1 MALSQLGGANTTYL
15 SVADGNL
22 VRQHKQ
28 ANERTAERLTKT
40 GKLVFEERF
49 KDLTAKLDGITTREN
64 DYGKQWQL
72 RFQDGGDYYVISLP
86 YSSRYASSFLKA
98 LPNIDLSK
106 EIRFMPWAMKDKM
119 DATKTITG
127 ITLYQDG
134 EKIAPYYTKEDPK
147 GLPQMVKIKVK
158 GKEQWD
164 DSDMMT
170 FLEEMALNLFEQ
182 DHKDLS
188 TASSDNDE
196 VPF

>member
-1 MALSQLGGANTTYL
+1 MALSNLGGVNTTYL

-28 ANERTAERLTKT
+28 ANERTSERLTKT

-49 KDLTAKLDGITTREN
+49 KDLTAKLDGIATREN

-72 RFQDGGDYYVISLP
+72 KFQDQGDFYIVSLP

-98 LPNIDLSK
+98 LPNLDLSK
-106 EIRFMPWAMKDKM
+106 EVRFMPWAMKDKN

-164 DSDMMT
+164 DSDMMS
-170 FLEEMALNLFEQ
+170 FLENMALNVFEQ

-188 TASSDNDE
+188 TASHDNDE

>member
-1 MALSQLGGANTTYL
+1 MALSNLGGVNTTYL

-28 ANERTAERLTKT
+28 ANERTTERLTKT

-49 KDLTAKLDGITTREN
+49 KDLTAKLDGIATREN
-64 DYGKQWQL
+64 DYGKQWQIK
-72 RFQDGGDYYVISLP
+72 FQDQGDFYIVSLP
-86 YSSRYASSFLKA
+86 YSSRYASSFLKV

-106 EIRFMPWAMKDKM
+106 EIRFMPWAMKDKN
-119 DATKTITG
+119 DPTKTITG
-127 ITLYQDG
+127 ITMYQDG
-134 EKIAPYYTKEDPK
+134 EKLAPYYTKEDPK

-164 DSDMMT
+164 DSDMMSY
-170 FLEEMALNLFEQ
+170 LEEMAINLFEQ

-188 TASSDNDE
+188 TASHDDDE
-196 VPF
+196 TPF

>member
-1 MALSQLGGANTTYL
+1 MALSNLGGVNTTYL

-28 ANERTAERLTKT
+28 ANERTSERLTKT

-49 KDLTAKLDGITTREN
+49 KDLTAKLDGIDTREN

-72 RFQDGGDYYVISLP
+72 KFQDQGDFYIVSLP

-98 LPNIDLSK
+98 LPNLDLSK
-106 EIRFMPWAMKDKM
+106 EVRFMPWAMKDKN

-164 DSDMMT
+164 DSDMMS
-170 FLEEMALNLFEQ
+170 FLENMALNVFEQ

-188 TASSDNDE
+188 TASHDNDE
-196 VPF
+196 TPF